1 VVSDTRLHLLVNPS
15 AHTAREVLD
24 AVRTSGLPIDA
35 REIATS
41 ELPHAIEHLAKGG
54 VRRIAVAGGD
64 GTIALAASLASKW
77 SIELGV
83 IPGGRLNHLANDLGI
98 PTDVGEALRVAAGGT
113 VRPVDAG
120 SVNGHLFLNT
130 SSVGTY
136 VTFVRM
142 RERLERYIGYR
153 LATVAAAVRLLI
165 RPRVFTVEVEVEGQM
180 RSHVSPLVF
189 VGVGERELKL
199 PTLGGRAQQG
209 RRGLHLMIVRG
220 RSRARFAALAF
231 AAAARGTRQVARSP
245 ALEAF
250 LVTRFTISLAR
261 PRVIVATDG
270 ELHPVAAPLEYRWMP
285 GAVRVVIP
293 STEG

>member
-1 VVSDTRLHLLVNPS
+1 MSDSRLHLLVNPS
-15 AHTAREVLD
+15 AHNAREVLE
-24 AVRTSGLPIDA
+24 AMRTSGLPIDA
-35 REIATS
+35 REVSTS
-41 ELPHAIEHLAKGG
+41 ELPRAIEHLAKSG

-64 GTIALAASLASKW
+64 GTIALAASLASQR

-98 PTDVGEALRVAAGGT
+98 PTDVGEALRVAVAGT

-142 RERLERYIGYR
+142 RERLERYLGYR
-153 LATVAAAVRLLI
+153 LASVAAAVRLLI
-165 RPRVFTVEVEVEGQM
+165 RPHVFTVEVEVEGQM
-180 RSHVSPLVF
+180 RVHVSPLVF

-199 PTLGGRAQQG
+199 PTLGGRARQG

-220 RSRARFAALAF
+220 RSRARIAALAF
-231 AAAARGTRQVARSP
+231 AAAARGTRRVAGSP

-250 LVTRFTISLAR
+250 LVTRFTIRLAR
-261 PRVIVATDG
+261 PRVVIATDG
-270 ELHPVAAPLEYRWMP
+270 ELQAMPAPLEYKWMP
-285 GAVRVVIP
+285 EAVRVVV
-293 STEG
+293 